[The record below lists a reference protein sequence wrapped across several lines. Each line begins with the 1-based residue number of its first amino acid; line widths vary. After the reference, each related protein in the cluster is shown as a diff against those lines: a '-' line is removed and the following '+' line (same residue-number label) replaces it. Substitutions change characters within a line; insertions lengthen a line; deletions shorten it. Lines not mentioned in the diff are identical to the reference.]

1 MCRLSS
7 RCGKMGLRS
16 APFLVVGVLWVLI
29 DDEEFNRRYEESV
42 KVNEKEDNIMLTK
55 DNRTFLIHQLRMED
69 IPVYRLMPLTDEE
82 LVKVAKSYGIEV

>member
-1 MCRLSS
+1 MFSPEWIAIL
-7 RCGKMGLRS
+7 
-16 APFLVVGVLWVLI
+16 PFLVVGVLWLLI

-42 KVNEKEDNIMLTK
+42 KVNEEEDNIMLTK

>member
-1 MCRLSS
+1 MFSPEWILI
-7 RCGKMGLRS
+7 L
-16 APFLVVGVLWVLI
+16 PFLVVGVVWVLI
-29 DDEEFNRRYEESV
+29 DDEEFNRSFEDWV
-42 KVNEKEDNIMLTK
+42 KENEKENYIMLTK

>member
-1 MCRLSS
+1 MFSPEWIAIL
-7 RCGKMGLRS
+7 
-16 APFLVVGVLWVLI
+16 PFLVVGVLWVLI

-42 KVNEKEDNIMLTK
+42 KVNEEEDNIMLTK

>member
-1 MCRLSS
+1 MFSPEWVAIL
-7 RCGKMGLRS
+7 
-16 APFLVVGVLWVLI
+16 PFLVVGVLWVLI

>member
-1 MCRLSS
+1 M
-7 RCGKMGLRS
+7 
-16 APFLVVGVLWVLI
+16 LI